1 MAYHELYPPDDTSY
15 HPTAVGRT
23 MFIDRV
29 DHGCAR
35 IIVDAITASDALM
48 RVVQIRVLGGAMARV
63 APEATAFAHRQRRIL
78 VNVAA
83 FFSGEADRSTRQ
95 SWVDDVSARLD
106 QGVPG
111 AYVNFLNN
119 EGAVRVSAAYP
130 GSTGERLRAIK
141 ARYDPENFFHRN
153 ENIALS

>member
-1 MAYHELYPPDDTSY
+1 M
-15 HPTAVGRT
+15 
-23 MFIDRV
+23 
-29 DHGCAR
+29 HGCAR
-35 IIVDAITASDALM
+35 TIVDHITASDASL

-83 FFSGEADRSTRQ
+83 FFDGEADRPVRQ
-95 SWVDDVSARLD
+95 AWVDDVAGRLD

-119 EGAVRVSAAYP
+119 EGPARVRAAYP
-130 GSTGERLRAIK
+130 GSTWRAVARDQGPLR
-141 ARYDPENFFHRN
+141 
-153 ENIALS
+153 S